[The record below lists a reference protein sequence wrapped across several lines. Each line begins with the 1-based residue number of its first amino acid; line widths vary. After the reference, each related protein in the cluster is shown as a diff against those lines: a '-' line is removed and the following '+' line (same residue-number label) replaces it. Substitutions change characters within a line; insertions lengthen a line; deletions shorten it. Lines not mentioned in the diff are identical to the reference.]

1 MSMKAEITIT
11 STIMN
16 STLIRA
22 AMGSLLLGGFLHSLA
37 QEFIQDL
44 GNSTVVAEQST
55 ETILDGLREDEVLK
69 AEKLDRKI
77 STTIAETIKN
87 EPDIAIR
94 SMGPAAARPVIKGLS
109 GSHVVITEDGSFCG
123 DMSATSP
130 DHAVASEV
138 LTAHKL
144 HITRGPQILTQSF
157 ATAGGVIQVE
167 HNDIPF
173 EIATARTFSTND
185 SLHHDSSTG
194 DTSTR
199 DSAPSD
205 PSSRNTNN
213 TQIHGYIADYAESG
227 QPGFATVVG
236 VNGNIHRL
244 SLKGELSARNMGD
257 MQTPNG
263 NLKNTDIQNKSI
275 AVGAAY
281 SFERFKFGASFRT
294 FSSNYG
300 IPGGFIGGHPNGV
313 DIELSK
319 RDLTLRGLY
328 LPAPKSS
335 DTLSVTFR
343 LNQYH
348 HTEYETKEYVGAEF
362 AVNQENVHIEKF
374 IAQSGPFFGIHF
386 GGEFDA
392 RSIEMGGYVFTP
404 PTNSYATSLFSV
416 ASLNGWRDGL
426 EITLSARLGG
436 AFFRPQESIV
446 ADKDVIEDRYFTLWA
461 IAAEFS
467 QRVAPGK
474 FLTLDIFRTTRAPTI
489 EELYNQGP
497 HLAAYTYERGN
508 HKLEAESGYGAELEY
523 RDYGEIINWRAAVH
537 STWFLNYLAPRATG
551 DTNWSQIL
559 PIYQVS
565 GDDALLMGASA
576 SVETVAEIGFYAQ
589 AGASYVCGFYQNE
602 NWSDMPQIP
611 PFKFHG
617 EVAYVWTHVRAGINT
632 EFALAQNRL
641 DRYEQRTPG
650 FVTFGASLEFHW
662 SLTLARYSIVLRGD
676 NLFNADVRNHLSR
689 LKSVMLEKGRN
700 VSILAKAE
708 F

>member
-1 MSMKAEITIT
+1 MKI
-11 STIMN
+11 S
-16 STLIRA
+16 LFRA
-22 AMGSLLLGGFLHSLA
+22 AMGSLLCGGFLHFSLA

-44 GNSTVVAEQST
+44 GNSTIVAEQST
-55 ETILDGLREDEVLK
+55 ETILDGLRKDEELQ

-109 GSHVVITEDGSFCG
+109 GNHVAITEDGSFCG

-144 HITRGPQILTQSF
+144 NIVRGPRILSESF
-157 ATAGGVIQVE
+157 ATAGGVIQVN

-173 EIATARTFSTND
+173 ETATVRAS
-185 SLHHDSSTG
+185 SSSDSS
-194 DTSTR
+194 SR
-199 DSAPSD
+199 DSSN
-205 PSSRNTNN
+205 S
-213 TQIHGYIADYAESG
+213 QIHGYITGYAESG

-236 VNGNIHRL
+236 TNANIHGL

-263 NLKNTDIQNKSI
+263 NLKNTDIQNKSF

-281 SFERFKFGASFRT
+281 SFERFKLGASFRNFNST
-294 FSSNYG
+294 YG

-313 DIELSK
+313 DIDLFK

-328 LPAPKSS
+328 LPAQKSS

-362 AVNQENVHIEKF
+362 AVNQENVRIEKF

-386 GGEFDA
+386 GGDFDM
-392 RSIEMGGYVFTP
+392 RSVEMGGYVFTP
-404 PTNSYATSLFSV
+404 PTNSYAASLFSV
-416 ASLNGWRDGL
+416 ASLNGWWDGM

-446 ADKDVIEDRYFTLWA
+446 ADKDAIEDRNFVLWA

-474 FLTLDIFRTTRAPTI
+474 FLTLDVFRTTRAPTI

-508 HKLEAESGYGAELEY
+508 HKLNAESGYGAELEF
-523 RDYGEIINWRAAVH
+523 RDYGEIVNWRAAVH
-537 STWFLNYLAPRATG
+537 STWFLNHLAPRATG

-576 SVETVAEIGFYAQ
+576 SVELPAEQGFYAQ
-589 AGASYVCGFYQNE
+589 AGASYVRGFYQNE

-617 EVAYVWTHVRAGINT
+617 EIAYLWTHVRAGLNA
-632 EFALAQNRL
+632 EFALPQNRV
-641 DRYEQRTPG
+641 DRYEERTPSYA
-650 FVTFGASLEFHW
+650 TFGASLEFHW
-662 SLTLARYSIVLRGD
+662 SLALAHYSIILRGE

-689 LKSVMLEKGRN
+689 LKSVMPEKGRN
-700 VSILAKAE
+700 LSLLAKAE

>member
-1 MSMKAEITIT
+1 MKI
-11 STIMN
+11 S
-16 STLIRA
+16 LIRA
-22 AMGSLLLGGFLHSLA
+22 AMGSLLLGGFLHSFA

-55 ETILDGLREDEVLK
+55 ETILDGLRKDEELQ

-87 EPDIAIR
+87 EPDIAFR

-109 GSHVVITEDGSFCG
+109 GSHVAITEDGSFCG

-144 HITRGPQILTQSF
+144 SVIRGPQILSHSF
-157 ATAGGVIQVE
+157 AAAGGVIQVN

-173 EIATARTFSTND
+173 ETATVRVFS
-185 SLHHDSSTG
+185 SSDSSSG
-194 DTSTR
+194 DSSIR
-199 DSAPSD
+199 NSSFSDS
-205 PSSRNTNN
+205 SSRNSSN
-213 TQIHGYIADYAESG
+213 TQIHGYVTGYAESG

-236 VNGNIHRL
+236 TNVNIHGL
-244 SLKGELSARNMGD
+244 SLKGELSTRNMGD

-263 NLKNTDIQNKSI
+263 NLKNTDIQNKSF

-281 SFERFKFGASFRT
+281 SFERFKLGASFRN
-294 FSSNYG
+294 FNSNYG

-313 DIELSK
+313 DIDLFK

-328 LPAPKSS
+328 LPAQKSS

-362 AVNQENVHIEKF
+362 AVNQENIRIEKF

-386 GGEFDA
+386 GGEFDM
-392 RSIEMGGYVFTP
+392 RSVEMGGYVFTP
-404 PTNSYATSLFSV
+404 PTNSYAASIFSV
-416 ASLNGWRDGL
+416 ASLNGWRDGM

-436 AFFRPQESIV
+436 TFFRPQESIV
-446 ADKDVIEDRYFTLWA
+446 ADKDAIENRNFALWA

-474 FLTLDIFRTTRAPTI
+474 FLTLDVFRTTRAPTI

-508 HKLEAESGYGAELEY
+508 HKLEAESGYGAELEF
-523 RDYGEIINWRAAVH
+523 RDYGEIVNWRVAIH
-537 STWFLNYLAPRATG
+537 STWFLNHLAPRATG

-576 SVETVAEIGFYAQ
+576 SVELPAERGFYAQ
-589 AGASYVCGFYQNE
+589 AGASYVRGFYQNE

-617 EVAYVWTHVRAGINT
+617 EIAYLWTHVRAGLNV
-632 EFALAQNRL
+632 EFALPQNRV
-641 DRYEQRTPG
+641 DRYEERTPG
-650 FVTFGASLEFHW
+650 YATFGASLEFHW
-662 SLTLARYSIVLRGD
+662 SLALAHYSIILRGE

-689 LKSVMLEKGRN
+689 LKSVMPEKGRN

>member
-1 MSMKAEITIT
+1 MKT
-11 STIMN
+11 S
-16 STLIRA
+16 LFRA
-22 AMGSLLLGGFLHSLA
+22 ATGSLLLGGFLHFSFA

-44 GNSTVVAEQST
+44 GNSTVVAEQSA
-55 ETILDGLREDEVLK
+55 ETILDGLRKDDELQ

-87 EPDIAIR
+87 EPDIALR

-109 GSHVVITEDGSFCG
+109 GSHVTLTEDGSFCG

-144 HITRGPQILTQSF
+144 RIVRGPQILAQSF

-173 EIATARTFSTND
+173 EIADVR
-185 SLHHDSSTG
+185 DSSHL
-194 DTSTR
+194 
-199 DSAPSD
+199 DSI
-205 PSSRNTNN
+205 RNI
-213 TQIHGYIADYAESG
+213 QIHGYIADYAESG
-227 QPGFATVVG
+227 QPGFATVLGANV
-236 VNGNIHRL
+236 NIHKL
-244 SLKGELSARNMGD
+244 SLKGEFSARNMSD
-257 MQTPNG
+257 METSKG
-263 NLKNTDIQNKSI
+263 TLKNTDIANRSI

-281 SFERFKFGASFRT
+281 SFERFKLGASFRS
-294 FSSNYG
+294 FNSNYG

-313 DIELSK
+313 DIDLFK
-319 RDLTLRGLY
+319 RDLTLQGMY
-328 LPAPKSS
+328 IPASRP
-335 DTLSVTFR
+335 DTLNVIFR
-343 LNQYH
+343 FNQYH
-348 HTEYETKEYVGAEF
+348 HTEYETKDYVGAEF
-362 AVNQENVHIEKF
+362 AVNQANMRIEKF

-386 GGEFDA
+386 GGEFDI
-392 RSIEMGGYVFTP
+392 RSVEMGGYVFTP
-404 PTNSYATSLFSV
+404 PTNSYAASLFSI
-416 ASLNGWRDGL
+416 ASLNGWQDGL

-436 AFFRPQESIV
+436 AFFKPQESIV
-446 ADKDVIEDRYFTLWA
+446 ADKGAIEDRNFALWA

-474 FLTLDIFRTTRAPTI
+474 FLTLDVFRTTRAPTI

-497 HLAAYTYERGN
+497 HLAAYTYERGY
-508 HKLEAESGYGAELEY
+508 HKLDDESGYGAELEF
-523 RDYGEIINWRAAVH
+523 RDYGEHFNWRASTH
-537 STWFLNYLAPRATG
+537 ITWFLNHLAPRATG
-551 DTNWSQIL
+551 DTNWSQLL

-576 SVETVAEIGFYAQ
+576 SIETSAEQGFYAQ

-611 PFKFHG
+611 PFHFHA
-617 EVAYVWTHVRAGINT
+617 EMAYIWQHVRAGFNT

-650 FVTFGASLEFHW
+650 YITFGALLEFHW
-662 SLTLARYSIVLRGD
+662 ALTHTNYSIILRGD

-689 LKSVMLEKGRN
+689 LKSVMPEKGRN
-700 VSILAKAE
+700 ISILAKVE

>member
-1 MSMKAEITIT
+1 MKT
-11 STIMN
+11 S
-16 STLIRA
+16 LFRA
-22 AMGSLLLGGFLHSLA
+22 AMGSLLCGGFLHFSLA

-44 GNSTVVAEQST
+44 GNSTIVAEQST
-55 ETILDGLREDEVLK
+55 ETILDGLRKDEELQ
-69 AEKLDRKI
+69 AEKLDRRI

-109 GSHVVITEDGSFCG
+109 GSHVAITEDGSFCG

-144 HITRGPQILTQSF
+144 NVVRGPKILSESF
-157 ATAGGVIQVE
+157 ATAGGVIQVN
-167 HNDIPF
+167 HQDIPF
-173 EIATARTFSTND
+173 E
-185 SLHHDSSTG
+185 
-194 DTSTR
+194 DTLF
-199 DSAPSD
+199 
-205 PSSRNTNN
+205 
-213 TQIHGYIADYAESG
+213 HGYVTGYAESG

-236 VNGNIHRL
+236 TNANIHGL
-244 SLKGELSARNMGD
+244 LLKGELSARNMGD

-263 NLKNTDIQNKSI
+263 DLKNTDIQNKSF

-281 SFERFKFGASFRT
+281 SFERFKLGASFRNFNST
-294 FSSNYG
+294 YG

-313 DIELSK
+313 DIDLSK
-319 RDLTLRGLY
+319 RDLTIRGLY
-328 LPAPKSS
+328 LSAQKSS
-335 DTLSVTFR
+335 DTLSITFR

-348 HTEYETKEYVGAEF
+348 HTEYEAKEYVGAEF
-362 AVNQENVHIEKF
+362 AVNQENVRIEKF

-386 GGEFDA
+386 GGEFDM
-392 RSIEMGGYVFTP
+392 RSVEMGGYVFTP
-404 PTNSYATSLFSV
+404 PTNSYAASLFSV
-416 ASLNGWRDGL
+416 ASLNGWWDGM

-446 ADKDVIEDRYFTLWA
+446 ADKDAIEDRNFALWA

-474 FLTLDIFRTTRAPTI
+474 FLTLDVFRTTRAPTI

-508 HKLEAESGYGAELEY
+508 HKLNAESGYGAEIEF

-537 STWFLNYLAPRATG
+537 STWFLNHLAPRATG

-565 GDDALLMGASA
+565 GDNALLMGASA
-576 SVETVAEIGFYAQ
+576 SVELPTEQGFYAQ
-589 AGASYVCGFYQNE
+589 AGASFVCGFYQNE
-602 NWSDMPQIP
+602 DWSDMPQIP

-617 EVAYVWTHVRAGINT
+617 EIAYLWTHVRAGINA
-632 EFALAQNRL
+632 EFALAQNRT
-641 DRYEQRTPG
+641 DRYEERTPG
-650 FVTFGASLEFHW
+650 YVTFGTSLEFHW
-662 SLTLARYSIVLRGD
+662 SLALARYSIILHGD
-676 NLFNADVRNHLSR
+676 NLFDADVRNHLSR
-689 LKSVMLEKGRN
+689 LKSVIPEKGRN
-700 VSILAKAE
+700 LSILAKAE

>member
-1 MSMKAEITIT
+1 MQTSARSRKTKMKI
-11 STIMN
+11 S
-16 STLIRA
+16 LFRA
-22 AMGSLLLGGFLHSLA
+22 AMGSLLCGGFLHSFA

-44 GNSTVVAEQST
+44 GNSTIVAEQST
-55 ETILDGLREDEVLK
+55 ETILDGLRKDEELQ
-69 AEKLDRKI
+69 AEKFDRKI

-109 GSHVVITEDGSFCG
+109 GSHVAITEDGSFCG

-144 HITRGPQILTQSF
+144 HIVRGPQILNHSF
-157 ATAGGVIQVE
+157 ATAGGVIQVS
-167 HNDIPF
+167 HQDIPF
-173 EIATARTFSTND
+173 DD
-185 SLHHDSSTG
+185 SLF
-194 DTSTR
+194 
-199 DSAPSD
+199 
-205 PSSRNTNN
+205 
-213 TQIHGYIADYAESG
+213 HGYITDYAESG

-257 MQTPNG
+257 MKTPNG
-263 NLKNTDIQNKSI
+263 TLKNTDIQNKSI

-281 SFERFKFGASFRT
+281 SFERFKFGASFRS
-294 FSSNYG
+294 FNSDYG

-319 RDLTLRGLY
+319 RDLTLQGLY
-328 LPAPKSS
+328 IPTTRP
-335 DTLSVTFR
+335 DTLSVTLR

-348 HTEYETKEYVGAEF
+348 HTEYETKQYVGAEF
-362 AVNQENVHIEKF
+362 AVNQENIRIEKF
-374 IAQSGPFFGIHF
+374 IAQSGPFFGIHI
-386 GGEFDA
+386 GGEFDI

-404 PTNSYATSLFSV
+404 PTNSYAASLFSV
-416 ASLNGWRDGL
+416 ASLNGWWDGL

-446 ADKDVIEDRYFTLWA
+446 ADKDAIEDRNFALWA

-474 FLTLDIFRTTRAPTI
+474 FLALDVFRTTRAPTI

-508 HKLEAESGYGAELEY
+508 HKLDAESGYGTELEF

-576 SVETVAEIGFYAQ
+576 SVETSAEQGFYAQ

-662 SLTLARYSIVLRGD
+662 PLTLAHYSIVLRGD

-689 LKSVMLEKGRN
+689 LKSVMPEKGRN

>member
-1 MSMKAEITIT
+1 MPTSARSRKTKMKT
-11 STIMN
+11 S
-16 STLIRA
+16 LFRA
-22 AMGSLLLGGFLHSLA
+22 ATGSLLLGGFLHFSFA

-44 GNSTVVAEQST
+44 GNSTVIAEQST
-55 ETILDGLREDEVLK
+55 ETILDGLRQDEDLQ

-109 GSHVVITEDGSFCG
+109 GSHVTLTEDGSFCG

-144 HITRGPQILTQSF
+144 RIVRGPRILSQSF

-173 EIATARTFSTND
+173 E
-185 SLHHDSSTG
+185 
-194 DTSTR
+194 DTLF
-199 DSAPSD
+199 
-205 PSSRNTNN
+205 
-213 TQIHGYIADYAESG
+213 HGYIADYAESG
-227 QPGFATVVG
+227 QPGFATVISA
-236 VNGNIHRL
+236 NGNIQKL
-244 SLKGELSARNMGD
+244 SLKGEISARNMGD
-257 MQTPNG
+257 MKTSNG
-263 NLKNTDIQNKSI
+263 DLKNTDIENKGF

-281 SFERFKFGASFRT
+281 SFERFKIGASFRS
-294 FSSNYG
+294 FNSNYG

-313 DIELSK
+313 DIDLFK
-319 RDLTLRGLY
+319 RDLTLRGHY
-328 LPAPKSS
+328 LPAQKSS

-348 HTEYETKEYVGAEF
+348 HTEYETKDYVGAEF
-362 AVNQENVHIEKF
+362 AVNQENVRIEKF

-386 GGEFDA
+386 GGEFDI

-404 PTNSYATSLFSV
+404 PTNSYSTSLFSV
-416 ASLNGWRDGL
+416 ASLNGWDGL

-436 AFFRPQESIV
+436 AFFRPRESVV
-446 ADKDVIEDRYFTLWA
+446 ADKDAIEDRNFALWA

-474 FLTLDIFRTTRAPTI
+474 FLTLNIFRTTRAPTI

-508 HKLEAESGYGAELEY
+508 HKLDAESGYGTELEF
-523 RDYGEIINWRAAVH
+523 RDYGDIINWRAAVH
-537 STWFLNYLAPRATG
+537 STWFLNHLAPRATG

-565 GDDALLMGASA
+565 GDNAFLMGTSA
-576 SVETVAEIGFYAQ
+576 SVELPAEQGFYVQ

-602 NWSDMPQIP
+602 DWSDMPQIP
-611 PFKFHG
+611 PFKIHG
-617 EVAYVWTHVRAGINT
+617 EIAYLWTHVRVGANT
-632 EFALAQNRL
+632 EIAAPQNRV
-641 DRYEQRTPG
+641 DRYEERTPG
-650 FVTFGASLEFHW
+650 YATFGASLEFHW
-662 SLTLARYSIVLRGD
+662 SLTLAHYSIVLRGD
-676 NLFNADVRNHLSR
+676 NLFDADVRNHLSR
-689 LKSVMLEKGRN
+689 LKSVMPEKGRN
-700 VSILAKAE
+700 FSILAKAE

>member
-1 MSMKAEITIT
+1 
-11 STIMN
+11 
-16 STLIRA
+16 
-22 AMGSLLLGGFLHSLA
+22 MGSLLCGGFLHFSFA
-37 QEFIQDL
+37 QEFVQDL
-44 GNSTVVAEQST
+44 GNSTIVAEQST
-55 ETILDGLREDEVLK
+55 ETILDGLRKDEDLQ

-109 GSHVVITEDGSFCG
+109 GSHVTLTEDGSFCG

-144 HITRGPQILTQSF
+144 DIVRGPRILSESF
-157 ATAGGVIQVE
+157 ATAGGVIHVNHQ
-167 HNDIPF
+167 DIPF
-173 EIATARTFSTND
+173 DD
-185 SLHHDSSTG
+185 SLF
-194 DTSTR
+194 
-199 DSAPSD
+199 
-205 PSSRNTNN
+205 
-213 TQIHGYIADYAESG
+213 HGYVTGYAESG
-227 QPGFATVVG
+227 QPGLATVVG
-236 VNGNIHRL
+236 ANANVHGL

-257 MQTPNG
+257 MKTPDG
-263 NLKNTDIQNKSI
+263 DLKNTDIENKSI
-275 AVGAAY
+275 AIGAAY
-281 SFERFKFGASFRT
+281 SFNRFKLGASFRN
-294 FSSNYG
+294 FDSKYG

-313 DIELSK
+313 DIDLFK

-328 LPAPKSS
+328 IPAQKSS

-343 LNQYH
+343 FNQYH
-348 HTEYETKEYVGAEF
+348 HTEYETKDYVDAEF
-362 AVNQENVHIEKF
+362 AVNQENVRIEKF
-374 IAQSGPFFGIHF
+374 IANSGPFFGIHF
-386 GGEFDA
+386 GGEFDM

-404 PTNSYATSLFSV
+404 PTNSYSASLFSV
-416 ASLNGWRDGL
+416 ASLNGWWSGM

-436 AFFRPQESIV
+436 AFFRPQESVV
-446 ADKDVIEDRYFTLWA
+446 ADKGAVENRNFALWA
-461 IAAEFS
+461 IGAEFS

-474 FLTLDIFRTTRAPTI
+474 FLTFDVFRTTRAPTI

-508 HKLEAESGYGAELEY
+508 HKLDAESGYGAELEF
-523 RDYGEIINWRAAVH
+523 RNYGEIINWRAAVH
-537 STWFLNYLAPRATG
+537 STWLLNHLAPRATG

-565 GDDALLMGASA
+565 GDDALLMGGSA
-576 SVETVAEIGFYAQ
+576 SVELPADQGFYAQ

-617 EVAYVWTHVRAGINT
+617 EVAYLWTHVRAGIHT
-632 EFALAQNRL
+632 EFALAQNRV
-641 DRYEQRTPG
+641 DHYEERTPG
-650 FVTFGASLEFHW
+650 YVTFGASLEFHR
-662 SLTLARYSIVLRGD
+662 SLALAHYSIILRGE
-676 NLFNADVRNHLSR
+676 NLFDADVRNHLSR
-689 LKSVMLEKGRN
+689 LKSVMPEKGRN
-700 VSILAKAE
+700 ISILAKAE

>member
-1 MSMKAEITIT
+1 MKI
-11 STIMN
+11 S
-16 STLIRA
+16 LFRA
-22 AMGSLLLGGFLHSLA
+22 AMGSLLLGGFLHSFA

-44 GNSTVVAEQST
+44 GNSTIVAEQST
-55 ETILDGLREDEVLK
+55 ETILDGLRKDEELQAK
-69 AEKLDRKI
+69 KLDRKI

-109 GSHVVITEDGSFCG
+109 GSHVTITEDGSFCG

-144 HITRGPQILTQSF
+144 RIVHGPQILSHSF
-157 ATAGGVIQVE
+157 ATAGGVIQVS
-167 HNDIPF
+167 HQDIPF
-173 EIATARTFSTND
+173 ETATVRAS
-185 SLHHDSSTG
+185 SSSDSSN
-194 DTSTR
+194 S
-199 DSAPSD
+199 
-205 PSSRNTNN
+205 
-213 TQIHGYIADYAESG
+213 QIHGYVTGYAESG

-236 VNGNIHRL
+236 TNANIHGL

-257 MQTPNG
+257 MKTPNG
-263 NLKNTDIQNKSI
+263 NLKNTDIQNKSF

-281 SFERFKFGASFRT
+281 SFERFKLGASFRNFNST
-294 FSSNYG
+294 YG

-313 DIELSK
+313 DIDLFK

-328 LPAPKSS
+328 LPAQKSS

-362 AVNQENVHIEKF
+362 AVNQENVRIEKF

-386 GGEFDA
+386 GGEFDM
-392 RSIEMGGYVFTP
+392 RSVEMGGYVFTP
-404 PTNSYATSLFSV
+404 PTNSYAASLFSV
-416 ASLNGWRDGL
+416 ASLNGWWDGM

-446 ADKDVIEDRYFTLWA
+446 ADKDAIEDRNFALWA

-474 FLTLDIFRTTRAPTI
+474 FLTLDVFRTTRAPTI

-508 HKLEAESGYGAELEY
+508 HKLEAESGYGAELEF
-523 RDYGEIINWRAAVH
+523 RDYGEIINWRAAIH
-537 STWFLNYLAPRATG
+537 STWFLNHLAPRATG
-551 DTNWSQIL
+551 DTNWSHIL

-576 SVETVAEIGFYAQ
+576 SVELPAERGFYAQ

-617 EVAYVWTHVRAGINT
+617 EIAYLWAHVRAGLNA
-632 EFALAQNRL
+632 EFALPQNRV

-650 FVTFGASLEFHW
+650 YITFGALLEFHW
-662 SLTLARYSIVLRGD
+662 SLKLAHYSIVLRGD

-689 LKSVMLEKGRN
+689 LKSVMPEKGRN
-700 VSILAKAE
+700 LSLLAKAE

>member
-1 MSMKAEITIT
+1 MKT
-11 STIMN
+11 S
-16 STLIRA
+16 LFRA
-22 AMGSLLLGGFLHSLA
+22 AMGSLLLGGFLHFSLA

-44 GNSTVVAEQST
+44 GNSTIIAEQST
-55 ETILDGLREDEVLK
+55 ETILDGLRKDEELQ

-77 STTIAETIKN
+77 STTIAETIKY

-109 GSHVVITEDGSFCG
+109 GSHVAITEDGSFCG

-144 HITRGPQILTQSF
+144 NIVRGPKILSESF
-157 ATAGGVIQVE
+157 ATAGGVIQVN

-173 EIATARTFSTND
+173 ETATVRVFS
-185 SLHHDSSTG
+185 SSDSSSG
-194 DTSTR
+194 DSSIQNSSFS
-199 DSAPSD
+199 DS
-205 PSSRNTNN
+205 SSRNSSN

-236 VNGNIHRL
+236 TNVNIHGL
-244 SLKGELSARNMGD
+244 SLKGEFSTRNMGD

-263 NLKNTDIQNKSI
+263 NLKNTDIQNKSF

-281 SFERFKFGASFRT
+281 SFERFKLGASFRNFNST
-294 FSSNYG
+294 YG

-313 DIELSK
+313 DIDLFK

-328 LPAPKSS
+328 LPTQKSS

-362 AVNQENVHIEKF
+362 AVNQENIRVEKF

-386 GGEFDA
+386 GGELDA

-404 PTNSYATSLFSV
+404 PTNSYAVSLFSV
-416 ASLNGWRDGL
+416 ASLNGWRDGM

-446 ADKDVIEDRYFTLWA
+446 ADKGAIEDRNFALWA

-474 FLTLDIFRTTRAPTI
+474 FLMLDVFRTTRAPTI

-508 HKLEAESGYGAELEY
+508 HKLEAESGYGAELEF
-523 RDYGEIINWRAAVH
+523 RDYGEIVNWRAAIH
-537 STWFLNYLAPRATG
+537 STWFLNHLAPRATG

-576 SVETVAEIGFYAQ
+576 SVELPAEQGFYAQ
-589 AGASYVCGFYQNE
+589 AGASYVRGFYQNE

-617 EVAYVWTHVRAGINT
+617 EIAYLWAHVRAGFNT
-632 EFALAQNRL
+632 EFALPQNRV
-641 DRYEQRTPG
+641 DRYEERTPG
-650 FVTFGASLEFHW
+650 YATFGASLEFHW
-662 SLTLARYSIVLRGD
+662 SLALAHYSIILRGE

-689 LKSVMLEKGRN
+689 LKSVMPEKGRN

>member
-1 MSMKAEITIT
+1 MKT
-11 STIMN
+11 S
-16 STLIRA
+16 LFRA
-22 AMGSLLLGGFLHSLA
+22 AMGSLLCGGFLHFSYA
-37 QEFIQDL
+37 QEFVQDL
-44 GNSTVVAEQST
+44 GNSTIVAEQST
-55 ETILDGLREDEVLK
+55 ETILDGLRNDEDLL

-109 GSHVVITEDGSFCG
+109 GSHVTLNEDGSFCG

-144 HITRGPQILTQSF
+144 NIVRGPRILNESF
-157 ATAGGVIQVE
+157 ATAGGVIRVN

-173 EIATARTFSTND
+173 EIETVRAFS
-185 SLHHDSSTG
+185 SS
-194 DTSTR
+194 DLRTR
-199 DSAPSD
+199 DSLSSNSQTRD
-205 PSSRNTNN
+205 SSSRDSSNS
-213 TQIHGYIADYAESG
+213 QFHGYVTGYTESG

-236 VNGNIHRL
+236 ANANIHGL

-257 MQTPNG
+257 MRTPDG
-263 NLKNTDIQNKSI
+263 DLKNTDIENKSF

-281 SFERFKFGASFRT
+281 NFERFKLGASFRN
-294 FSSNYG
+294 FNSNYG

-313 DIELSK
+313 DIDLFK

-328 LPAPKSS
+328 LPAQKSS
-335 DTLSVTFR
+335 DTLNVTFR

-362 AVNQENVHIEKF
+362 AVNQENFRIEKF

-386 GGEFDA
+386 GGEFDM

-404 PTNSYATSLFSV
+404 PTNSYSASLFSV

-436 AFFRPQESIV
+436 AFFRPQKSVV
-446 ADKDVIEDRYFTLWA
+446 ADKGAIEDRNFALWA

-474 FLTLDIFRTTRAPTI
+474 FLTLNVFRTTRAPTI

-508 HKLEAESGYGAELEY
+508 HKLDAESGYGAELEF
-523 RDYGEIINWRAAVH
+523 RDYGEIVNWRAAVH
-537 STWFLNYLAPRATG
+537 STWFLNHLAPRATG

-565 GDDALLMGASA
+565 GDDALLMGGSA
-576 SVETVAEIGFYAQ
+576 SVELPAEQGFYAQ
-589 AGASYVCGFYQNE
+589 AGGSYVCGFYQNE

-617 EVAYVWTHVRAGINT
+617 EIAYLWAHVRAGINT
-632 EFALAQNRL
+632 EFALAQNRV
-641 DRYEQRTPG
+641 DRYEERTPG
-650 FVTFGASLEFHW
+650 YVTFGASLEFHW
-662 SLTLARYSIVLRGD
+662 SLALAHYSIILRSE

-689 LKSVMLEKGRN
+689 HKSVMPEKGRN
-700 VSILAKAE
+700 LSLLAKAE

>member
-1 MSMKAEITIT
+1 MQTSARSRKTKMKT
-11 STIMN
+11 S
-16 STLIRA
+16 LFRA
-22 AMGSLLLGGFLHSLA
+22 ATGSLLLGGFLHSFA

-44 GNSTVVAEQST
+44 GNSTIVAEQST
-55 ETILDGLREDEVLK
+55 ETVLDGLRKDEDLQ

-109 GSHVVITEDGSFCG
+109 GNHVTLTEDGSFCG

-144 HITRGPQILTQSF
+144 SIVRGPRILSESF
-157 ATAGGVIQVE
+157 AIAGGVIQVE

-173 EIATARTFSTND
+173 EIAQPQAAAV
-185 SLHHDSSTG
+185 SS
-194 DTSTR
+194 S
-199 DSAPSD
+199 
-205 PSSRNTNN
+205 
-213 TQIHGYIADYAESG
+213 QLHGYIADYAESG
-227 QPGFATVVG
+227 QPGLATVISA
-236 VNGNIHRL
+236 NGNIHRL
-244 SLKGELSARNMGD
+244 TLKGEAYARNMGD
-257 MQTPNG
+257 MQTPDSE
-263 NLKNTDIQNKSI
+263 LKNTDIENKGFAI
-275 AVGAAY
+275 GAAY
-281 SFERFKFGASFRT
+281 NFERFKLGASFRT
-294 FSSNYG
+294 FNSNYG

-328 LPAPKSS
+328 LPAQKSS

-348 HTEYETKEYVGAEF
+348 HTEFETKEYVGAEF
-362 AVNQENVHIEKF
+362 AVNQANLRVEKF

-386 GGEFDA
+386 GGEFDS

-404 PTNSYATSLFSV
+404 PTNSYAASLFSI
-416 ASLNGWRDGL
+416 ASLNGWWDGL
-426 EITLSARLGG
+426 EITLSARFGG
-436 AFFRPQESIV
+436 AFFRPRESVV
-446 ADKDVIEDRYFTLWA
+446 ADKDAIEDRNFALWA

-474 FLTLDIFRTTRAPTI
+474 FLTLDVFRTTRAPTI

-508 HKLEAESGYGAELEY
+508 HKLDAESGYGAELEF

-537 STWFLNYLAPRATG
+537 STWFLNHLAPRATG

-565 GDDALLMGASA
+565 GDNALLMGASA
-576 SVETVAEIGFYAQ
+576 SIELPAEQGFYAQ

-617 EVAYVWTHVRAGINT
+617 EIAYLWTHVRAGFNA
-632 EFALAQNRL
+632 ELAPAQNRV
-641 DRYEQRTPG
+641 DRYEERTPG
-650 FVTFGASLEFHW
+650 YATFGASLEFHW
-662 SLTLARYSIVLRGD
+662 TLTLAHYSIILRGE

-689 LKSVMLEKGRN
+689 LKSVMPEKGRN
-700 VSILAKAE
+700 FSILAKAE

>member
-1 MSMKAEITIT
+1 MKT
-11 STIMN
+11 S
-16 STLIRA
+16 LFRA
-22 AMGSLLLGGFLHSLA
+22 AMGSLLCGGFLLFSYA
-37 QEFIQDL
+37 QEFVQDL
-44 GNSTVVAEQST
+44 GNSTIVAEQST
-55 ETILDGLREDEVLK
+55 ETILDGLRKDEELQ

-109 GSHVVITEDGSFCG
+109 GSHVAISEDGSFCG

-144 HITRGPQILTQSF
+144 NIVRGPRILSESF
-157 ATAGGVIQVE
+157 ATAGGVIHVN

-173 EIATARTFSTND
+173 ETATSRD
-185 SLHHDSSTG
+185 SLSSDSQ
-194 DTSTR
+194 TR
-199 DSAPSD
+199 DS
-205 PSSRNTNN
+205 SS
-213 TQIHGYIADYAESG
+213 TQFHGYVTGYAESG

-236 VNGNIHRL
+236 ANANIHGL
-244 SLKGELSARNMGD
+244 TLKGELSARNMSDMNTPDGD
-257 MQTPNG
+257 
-263 NLKNTDIQNKSI
+263 LKNTDIQNKSL

-281 SFERFKFGASFRT
+281 SFERFKLGASFRNFNST
-294 FSSNYG
+294 YG

-313 DIELSK
+313 DIDLFK

-328 LPAPKSS
+328 LPAQKSS

-343 LNQYH
+343 FNQYH

-362 AVNQENVHIEKF
+362 AVNQANLRIEKF

-386 GGEFDA
+386 GGELDT

-404 PTNSYATSLFSV
+404 PTNSYSASLFSV

-436 AFFRPQESIV
+436 AFFRPQESVV
-446 ADKDVIEDRYFTLWA
+446 ADKEAIEDRNFALWA

-474 FLTLDIFRTTRAPTI
+474 FLTLNVFRTTRAPTI

-508 HKLEAESGYGAELEY
+508 HKLDAESGYGAELEF

-537 STWFLNYLAPRATG
+537 STWFLNHLAPRATG

-565 GDDALLMGASA
+565 GDDALLMGGSA
-576 SVETVAEIGFYAQ
+576 SVELPTEHGFYAQ

-617 EVAYVWTHVRAGINT
+617 EIAYLWTHVRAGFNT
-632 EFALAQNRL
+632 EFALAQNRV
-641 DRYEQRTPG
+641 DHYEERTPG
-650 FVTFGASLEFHW
+650 YVTFGASLEFHW
-662 SLTLARYSIVLRGD
+662 SLALAHYSIILRGE
-676 NLFNADVRNHLSR
+676 NLFDADVRNHLSR
-689 LKSVMLEKGRN
+689 LKSVMPEKGRN
-700 VSILAKAE
+700 LSLLAKAE

>member
-1 MSMKAEITIT
+1 M
-11 STIMN
+11 
-16 STLIRA
+16 
-22 AMGSLLLGGFLHSLA
+22 GGFLHFSLA

-44 GNSTVVAEQST
+44 GNSTIVAEQST
-55 ETILDGLREDEVLK
+55 ETILDGLRKDEELQ

-109 GSHVVITEDGSFCG
+109 GSHVAITEDGSFCG

-144 HITRGPQILTQSF
+144 NIVRGPRILSESF
-157 ATAGGVIQVE
+157 ATAGGVIHVNHQ
-167 HNDIPF
+167 DIPF
-173 EIATARTFSTND
+173 ELVTVRAFS
-185 SLHHDSSTG
+185 SSDSSSG
-194 DTSTR
+194 DSSIQNSLFSDSSSR
-199 DSAPSD
+199 DSSN
-205 PSSRNTNN
+205 S
-213 TQIHGYIADYAESG
+213 QIHGYVTGYAESG

-236 VNGNIHRL
+236 TNANIHGL

-263 NLKNTDIQNKSI
+263 NLKNTDIQNKSF

-281 SFERFKFGASFRT
+281 SFERFKLGASFRNFNST
-294 FSSNYG
+294 YG

-313 DIELSK
+313 DIDLFK

-328 LPAPKSS
+328 FPAQKSS

-362 AVNQENVHIEKF
+362 AVNQENVRIEKF

-386 GGEFDA
+386 GGDFDM
-392 RSIEMGGYVFTP
+392 RSVEMGGYVFTP
-404 PTNSYATSLFSV
+404 PTNSYAASIFSV
-416 ASLNGWRDGL
+416 ASLNEWWDGM

-446 ADKDVIEDRYFTLWA
+446 ADKDAIEDRNFALWA

-474 FLTLDIFRTTRAPTI
+474 FLTLNVFRTTRAPTI

-508 HKLEAESGYGAELEY
+508 HKLNAESGYGAELEF
-523 RDYGEIINWRAAVH
+523 RDYGETINWRAAVH
-537 STWFLNYLAPRATG
+537 STWFLNHLAPRATG

-576 SVETVAEIGFYAQ
+576 SVELPAEQGFYAQ

-611 PFKFHG
+611 PFKVHG
-617 EVAYVWTHVRAGINT
+617 EIAYLWAHIRAGLNA
-632 EFALAQNRL
+632 EFALPQNRV
-641 DRYEQRTPG
+641 DHYEERTPG
-650 FVTFGASLEFHW
+650 YATFGASLEFHW
-662 SLTLARYSIVLRGD
+662 SLALAHYSIILRGE

-689 LKSVMLEKGRN
+689 LKSVMPEKGRN
-700 VSILAKAE
+700 LSLLAKAE

>member
-1 MSMKAEITIT
+1 
-11 STIMN
+11 MN

-22 AMGSLLLGGFLHSLA
+22 AMGSLLLGGFLHSFA

-44 GNSTVVAEQST
+44 GNSTIVAEQSS

-69 AEKLDRKI
+69 AQKLDRKI

-109 GSHVVITEDGSFCG
+109 GSHVAITEDGSFCG

-144 HITRGPQILTQSF
+144 RITRGPQILAQTF

-173 EIATARTFSTND
+173 EIAQPQGAPTQ
-185 SLHHDSSTG
+185 
-194 DTSTR
+194 
-199 DSAPSD
+199 SAAVS
-205 PSSRNTNN
+205 N

-236 VNGNIHRL
+236 VNGNIHGL

-263 NLKNTDIQNKSI
+263 TLKNTEIENKSI

-281 SFERFKFGASFRT
+281 SFERFNLGASFRT
-294 FSSNYG
+294 FNSNYG

-328 LPAPKSS
+328 LPAQKSS

-362 AVNQENVHIEKF
+362 AVNQENVRIEKF

-386 GGEFDA
+386 GGEFDI
-392 RSIEMGGYVFTP
+392 RSVEMGGYVFTP
-404 PTNSYATSLFSV
+404 PTNSYAASLFSV
-416 ASLNGWRDGL
+416 ANLNGWRDGL

-446 ADKDVIEDRYFTLWA
+446 ADKDAIEDRNFALWA

-474 FLTLDIFRTTRAPTI
+474 FLTLNVFRTTRAPTI

-508 HKLEAESGYGAELEY
+508 HKLEAESGYGAELEF
-523 RDYGEIINWRAAVH
+523 RDYGEIVNWRVAIH
-537 STWFLNYLAPRATG
+537 STWFLNHLAPRATG

-576 SVETVAEIGFYAQ
+576 SVELPAERGFYAQ
-589 AGASYVCGFYQNE
+589 AGASYVRGFYQNE

-617 EVAYVWTHVRAGINT
+617 EIAYLWTHVRAGLNV
-632 EFALAQNRL
+632 EFALPQNRV
-641 DRYEQRTPG
+641 DRYEERTPG
-650 FVTFGASLEFHW
+650 YATFGASLEFHW
-662 SLTLARYSIVLRGD
+662 SLALAHYSIILRGE

-689 LKSVMLEKGRN
+689 LKSVMPEKGRN

>member
-1 MSMKAEITIT
+1 
-11 STIMN
+11 
-16 STLIRA
+16 
-22 AMGSLLLGGFLHSLA
+22 MGSLLLGGFLHFSFA

-109 GSHVVITEDGSFCG
+109 GSHVAITEDGSFCG

-144 HITRGPQILTQSF
+144 RITRGPQILTQSF

-173 EIATARTFSTND
+173 EIARSQGMAVPTAANQDAPTQ
-185 SLHHDSSTG
+185 
-194 DTSTR
+194 
-199 DSAPSD
+199 SAAVS
-205 PSSRNTNN
+205 N
-213 TQIHGYIADYAESG
+213 TQIHGYIADYAENG

-257 MQTPNG
+257 MKTPKG
-263 NLKNTDIQNKSI
+263 SLKNTEIENKSI
-275 AVGAAY
+275 AIGAAY
-281 SFERFKFGASFRT
+281 TFERFKFGASFRT

-313 DIELSK
+313 DIDLFK

-328 LPAPKSS
+328 IPAQNSS
-335 DTLSVTFR
+335 DTLGITFR
-343 LNQYH
+343 FNQYH

-362 AVNQENVHIEKF
+362 AVNQENVRIEKF
-374 IAQSGPFFGIHF
+374 IANSGPFFGIRF
-386 GGEFDA
+386 GGEFDM

-404 PTNSYATSLFSV
+404 PTNSYSASLFSV
-416 ASLNGWRDGL
+416 ASLNGWWNGM

-436 AFFRPQESIV
+436 AFFRPRESVV
-446 ADKDVIEDRYFTLWA
+446 ADKGAIEDRNFALWA

-474 FLTLDIFRTTRAPTI
+474 FLTLDVFRTTRAPTI

-508 HKLEAESGYGAELEY
+508 HKLDAESGYGAELEF

-537 STWFLNYLAPRATG
+537 STWFLNHLAPRATG

-576 SVETVAEIGFYAQ
+576 SIELPAEQGFYAQ

-617 EVAYVWTHVRAGINT
+617 EMAYLWTHVRAGINT
-632 EFALAQNRL
+632 EFALAQNRV
-641 DRYEQRTPG
+641 DRYEERTPG
-650 FVTFGASLEFHW
+650 YVTFGASLEFHW
-662 SLTLARYSIVLRGD
+662 SLALAHYSIVLRGD

-689 LKSVMLEKGRN
+689 LKSVMPEKGRN
-700 VSILAKAE
+700 MSILAKIE

>member
-1 MSMKAEITIT
+1 M
-11 STIMN
+11 MN
-16 STLIRA
+16 NTLFRA
-22 AMGSLLLGGFLHSLA
+22 VMGSLLCGGFLHFSFA
-37 QEFIQDL
+37 QEFVQDL
-44 GNSTVVAEQST
+44 GNSTIVAEQSA
-55 ETILDGLREDEVLK
+55 ETILDGLRKDEELQ

-109 GSHVVITEDGSFCG
+109 GSHVTLTEDGSFCG

-138 LTAHKL
+138 LTARKL
-144 HITRGPQILTQSF
+144 RIVRGPQILSHSF

-173 EIATARTFSTND
+173 EITSIR
-185 SLHHDSSTG
+185 DSS
-194 DTSTR
+194 SR
-199 DSAPSD
+199 DSS
-205 PSSRNTNN
+205 N
-213 TQIHGYIADYAESG
+213 TQLHGFVTGYAEGG

-236 VNGNIHRL
+236 ANAKIHGL
-244 SLKGELSARNMGD
+244 TLKGELSARNMGD
-257 MQTPNG
+257 MKTPDG
-263 NLKNTDIQNKSI
+263 DLKNTDIENKSI
-275 AVGAAY
+275 AIGAAY
-281 SFERFKFGASFRT
+281 SFMRFKLGASFRN
-294 FSSNYG
+294 FNSNYG

-313 DIELSK
+313 DIDLFK

-328 LPAPKSS
+328 IPAQNSS
-335 DTLSVTFR
+335 DTLGITFR
-343 LNQYH
+343 FNQYH

-362 AVNQENVHIEKF
+362 AVNQENIRIEKF
-374 IAQSGPFFGIHF
+374 IANSGPFFGIRF
-386 GGEFDA
+386 GGEFDM

-404 PTNSYATSLFSV
+404 PTNSYSASLFSV
-416 ASLNGWRDGL
+416 ASLNGWWNGM

-436 AFFRPQESIV
+436 AFFRPRESVV
-446 ADKDVIEDRYFTLWA
+446 ADKGAIEDRNFALWA
-461 IAAEFS
+461 IAVEFS

-474 FLTLDIFRTTRAPTI
+474 FLTLDVFRTTRAPTI

-508 HKLEAESGYGAELEY
+508 HKLDAESGYGAELEF

-537 STWFLNYLAPRATG
+537 STWFLNHLAPRATG

-576 SVETVAEIGFYAQ
+576 SIELPAEQGFYAQ

-602 NWSDMPQIP
+602 NWSDIPQIP

-617 EVAYVWTHVRAGINT
+617 EIAYLWTHVRAGINT
-632 EFALAQNRL
+632 EFALAQNRV
-641 DRYEQRTPG
+641 DRYEERTPG
-650 FVTFGASLEFHW
+650 YVTFGASLEFHW
-662 SLTLARYSIVLRGD
+662 SLALAHYSIILRGE
-676 NLFNADVRNHLSR
+676 NLFDADMRNHLSR
-689 LKSVMLEKGRN
+689 LKSVMPEKGRN
-700 VSILAKAE
+700 ISFLAKAE

>member
-1 MSMKAEITIT
+1 MKT
-11 STIMN
+11 S
-16 STLIRA
+16 LFRA
-22 AMGSLLLGGFLHSLA
+22 AMGSLLCGGFLHFSFA
-37 QEFIQDL
+37 QEFVQDL
-44 GNSTVVAEQST
+44 GNSTIVAEQST
-55 ETILDGLREDEVLK
+55 ETILDGLRKDEELQ

-109 GSHVVITEDGSFCG
+109 GSHVAITEDGSFCG

-144 HITRGPQILTQSF
+144 NIVRGPRILSESF
-157 ATAGGVIQVE
+157 ATAGGVIHVN

-173 EIATARTFSTND
+173 DD
-185 SLHHDSSTG
+185 SLF
-194 DTSTR
+194 
-199 DSAPSD
+199 
-205 PSSRNTNN
+205 
-213 TQIHGYIADYAESG
+213 HGYVTGYAESG

-236 VNGNIHRL
+236 ANANVHGL
-244 SLKGELSARNMGD
+244 TLKGELSARNMGD
-257 MQTPNG
+257 MRTPDG
-263 NLKNTDIQNKSI
+263 DLKNTDIQNKSF

-281 SFERFKFGASFRT
+281 SFERFKLGASFRN
-294 FSSNYG
+294 FNSSYG

-313 DIELSK
+313 DIDLFK

-328 LPAPKSS
+328 LPTQKSS

-362 AVNQENVHIEKF
+362 AVNQENVRIEKF

-386 GGEFDA
+386 GGEFDM
-392 RSIEMGGYVFTP
+392 RSVEMGGYVFTP
-404 PTNSYATSLFSV
+404 PTSSYSASLFSV
-416 ASLNGWRDGL
+416 ASLNGWWEGM

-446 ADKDVIEDRYFTLWA
+446 ADKGAIEDRNFALWA

-474 FLTLDIFRTTRAPTI
+474 FLTLNIFRTTRAPTI

-508 HKLEAESGYGAELEY
+508 HKLDAESGYGAELEF
-523 RDYGEIINWRAAVH
+523 RDYGEIVNWRAAVH
-537 STWFLNYLAPRATG
+537 STWFLNHLAPRATG

-565 GDDALLMGASA
+565 GDDAILMGGSA
-576 SVETVAEIGFYAQ
+576 SVELPAEQGFYAQ

-617 EVAYVWTHVRAGINT
+617 EIAYLWAHVRAGINT
-632 EFALAQNRL
+632 EFALAQNRV
-641 DRYEQRTPG
+641 DRYEERTPG
-650 FVTFGASLEFHW
+650 YVTFGASLEFHW
-662 SLTLARYSIVLRGD
+662 SLALAHYSIILRGE
-676 NLFNADVRNHLSR
+676 NLFNADVHNHLSR
-689 LKSVMLEKGRN
+689 LKSVMPEKGRN
-700 VSILAKAE
+700 LSLLAKAE

>member
-1 MSMKAEITIT
+1 MKT
-11 STIMN
+11 S
-16 STLIRA
+16 LFRA
-22 AMGSLLLGGFLHSLA
+22 ATGSLLLGGFLHFSFA

-44 GNSTVVAEQST
+44 GNSTVVAEQSA
-55 ETILDGLREDEVLK
+55 ETILDGLRKDDELQV
-69 AEKLDRKI
+69 EKLDRKI

-109 GSHVVITEDGSFCG
+109 GSHVAITEDGSFCG

-144 HITRGPQILTQSF
+144 RITRGPQILTQSF
-157 ATAGGVIQVE
+157 AAAGGVIQVE

-173 EIATARTFSTND
+173 EIARPQGAAIPTTANQ
-185 SLHHDSSTG
+185 
-194 DTSTR
+194 
-199 DSAPSD
+199 
-205 PSSRNTNN
+205 NTTVQPTTESN
-213 TQIHGYIADYAESG
+213 TQIHGFITDYAESG
-227 QPGFATVVG
+227 QPGFATIIG
-236 VNGNIHRL
+236 VNGNIHGL
-244 SLKGELSARNMGD
+244 SLKGELSARNMSD
-257 MQTPNG
+257 MKTPNG
-263 NLKNTDIQNKSI
+263 NLKNTDIENKGFAI
-275 AVGAAY
+275 GAAY
-281 SFERFKFGASFRT
+281 NFERFKLGASFRNFT
-294 FSSNYG
+294 SNYG

-313 DIELSK
+313 DIDLFK

-328 LPAPKSS
+328 LPAQKSS

-348 HTEYETKEYVGAEF
+348 HTEYETREYVGAEF
-362 AVNQENVHIEKF
+362 AVNQENIRIEKF
-374 IAQSGPFFGIHF
+374 VAQSGPFFGIHF
-386 GGEFDA
+386 GTELDA

-404 PTNSYATSLFSV
+404 PTNSYAASLFSV

-426 EITLSARLGG
+426 EITLSARFGG

-446 ADKDVIEDRYFTLWA
+446 ADKDAIEDRNFALWA

-474 FLTLDIFRTTRAPTI
+474 FLTLNVFRTTRAPTI

-508 HKLEAESGYGAELEY
+508 HKLDAESGYGAELEF

-565 GDDALLMGASA
+565 GDNALLMGASA
-576 SVETVAEIGFYAQ
+576 SVEFPAEQGFYAQ

-617 EVAYVWTHVRAGINT
+617 EIAYLWTHIRAGFNA
-632 EFALAQNRL
+632 EFALAQNRT
-641 DRYEQRTPG
+641 DRYEERTPG
-650 FVTFGASLEFHW
+650 YATFGASLEFHW
-662 SLTLARYSIVLRGD
+662 PLTLAHYSIILRGD

-689 LKSVMLEKGRN
+689 LKSVMPEKGRN
-700 VSILAKAE
+700 ISILAKAE